1 MANYHHETPE
11 QRAAAKKAAYRRDL
25 DEELRLKKERER
37 REREDAI
44 LRDSMPEA
52 DPWGRDGSGA
62 PNRDLRGNVVADIR
76 GSDLHA
82 ANQAQNLTERSTADV
97 RRGTSGGDGG
107 VNDDDANSRVMPP
120 PTKVATIIK
129 KHAWETI
136 VADKIFQKG
145 GDGASGIARYLQRY
159 VRYSDH
165 TPHGAILNSD
175 FRRVIAELNVA
186 VDESSYAAVAASCAF
201 EAEEAHPGG
210 ALLSVR
216 SLAFRLADVAAEVP
230 WAYLVLGAL
239 FGVASE
245 AATLLV
251 IDASAPW

>member
-1 MANYHHETPE
+1 MANYRHETPE

-44 LRDSMPEA
+44 LRDSVPEV

-107 VNDDDANSRVMPP
+107 FHREILIEP
-120 PTKVATIIK
+120 VA
-129 KHAWETI
+129 HH
-136 VADKIFQKG
+136 
-145 GDGASGIARYLQRY
+145 
-159 VRYSDH
+159 SDH
-165 TPHGAILNSD
+165 A
-175 FRRVIAELNVA
+175 RV
-186 VDESSYAAVAASCAF
+186 
-201 EAEEAHPGG
+201 
-210 ALLSVR
+210 LL
-216 SLAFRLADVAAEVP
+216 AKHEMIG
-230 WAYLVLGAL
+230 LG
-239 FGVASE
+239 E
-245 AATLLV
+245 QM
-251 IDASAPW
+251 